1 MNIMRIKVIREILTP
16 TETLGSLFINEK
28 FFCYTLEDVDRHLN
42 NDQSEEYIKAHKVK
56 DQTAIPS
63 GNYRV
68 ILSMSNR
75 FKRIMPEVLNV
86 KGFQG
91 IRLHGGN
98 THKDSSGCILVAK
111 QRNVNKP
118 SSWQGIK
125 NWVFGSQEKQLIA
138 EMQKALSKGDKIDL
152 SIVY

>member
-1 MNIMRIKVIREILTP
+1 MKLKVIREILTP
-16 TETLGSLFINEK
+16 TETLGSLFIDDK
-28 FFCYTLEDVDRHLN
+28 FFCYTLEDVDRKLN

-63 GNYRV
+63 GDYRV

-91 IRLHGGN
+91 IRIHGGN

-125 NWVFGSQEKQLIA
+125 NWVFGSQEKQLIV
-138 EMQKALSKGDKIDL
+138 EMQKALSKGDKISL

>member
-1 MNIMRIKVIREILTP
+1 MKIKVIREILTP
-16 TETLGSLFINEK
+16 TETLGSLFINDK
-28 FFCYTLEDVDRHLN
+28 FFCYTLEDVDRKLKST
-42 NDQSEEYIKAHKVK
+42 DAEEFVRAHKVK
-56 DQTAIPS
+56 ANTAIPS
-63 GNYRV
+63 GEYRM

-91 IRLHGGN
+91 IRFHGGN
-98 THKDSSGCILVAK
+98 THHDSEGCILVAK

-125 NWVFGSQEKQLIA
+125 NWVFGSQEKQLVA
-138 EMQKALSKGDKIDL
+138 EMQKALGKGEKIDL

>member
-1 MNIMRIKVIREILTP
+1 MNIMKIKVIREVLTP
-16 TETLGSLFINEK
+16 TETLGSLYINDK
-28 FFCYTLEDVDRHLN
+28 FFCYTLEDIDRKLKN
-42 NDQSEEYIKAHKVK
+42 TDSIDFVKAHKVK
-56 DQTAIPS
+56 ANTAIPS
-63 GNYRV
+63 GEYRM

-86 KGFQG
+86 PGFQG
-91 IRLHGGN
+91 IRFHGGN
-98 THKDSSGCILVAK
+98 THKDSEGCVLVAK
-111 QRNVNKP
+111 QRNINKP

-138 EMQKALSKGDKIDL
+138 EMQKALSKGEKITL